1 MRKYCAGPNDKK
13 SRDTYRCH
21 SRFGMIDI
29 HPAVEELRTSE
40 VPVRPCKSVT
50 VMEQVSME
58 TSGDFKAL
66 KRTNLI
72 ATGVLVRT
80 LTPE

>member
-1 MRKYCAGPNDKK
+1 MCKHFAGSNDTK
-13 SRDTYRCH
+13 SRDTYGCH

-29 HPAVEELRTSE
+29 HLEVEELRTSE
-40 VPVRPCKSVT
+40 VPVRPRKLVT